1 MYDTLEHYAMNFQ
14 KTSPESEFK
23 YSTVQKWLHGVSAL
37 IMMWLMLSGY
47 YVAFVSQSSNIK
59 EAVGAFNVSLG
70 SLFIPFFF
78 FRMYVS
84 FGKGCL
90 VVFKTR
96 AFMPCMVFFV
106 HTAIYL
112 TTTIVLV
119 SGVLMMSR
127 ETRIFNL
134 VSLPPLVSD
143 VERLE
148 LFAFVHDVACALLAL
163 LLVMHIGAVIKHQ
176 LAGQSVI
183 KRMFS

>member
-1 MYDTLEHYAMNFQ
+1 MNV
-14 KTSPESEFK
+14 KKASLKSESK
-23 YSTVQKWLHGVSAL
+23 YSALQKWLHGISAL
-37 IMMWLMLSGY
+37 VMMWLMMSGY
-47 YVAFVSQSSNIK
+47 YIAFISQSVSIK

-84 FGKGCL
+84 LGKGYR
-90 VVFKTR
+90 VVFKTK
-96 AFMPCMVFFV
+96 ALMPCMVFLV

-112 TTTIVLV
+112 ATAVVLI
-119 SGVLMMSR
+119 SGVLMMDR
-127 ETRIFNL
+127 ETRVFNL

-143 VERLE
+143 VKLLE
-148 LFAFVHDVACALLAL
+148 LFACVHDVACILLGL

-183 KRMFS
+183 KNMFS